1 MEYSQMALKTLDGVD
16 VAGKRVV
23 VRVDFNVPIESGQIQ
38 DDTRIRA
45 ALPTLRRL
53 LAGGAALVLISHL
66 GRPKGQVRPELTL
79 RPVADRLSEL
89 LDRPVELA
97 GDVIGDDARAKVAAA
112 QSGDVILLEN
122 VRFEAGEEK
131 NDDDLARALAA
142 LGDLYVNDAF
152 GAAHRAH
159 ASTAGI
165 ASYLPSYAGELML
178 GEVQALGA
186 LTSAPERPFVAI
198 LGGAKVSDKIGV
210 IENLLSLVDAILLGG
225 GMANTFLL
233 AEGKA
238 LGDSLVESDFVE
250 LASTIVRKAQE
261 QHVDLVL
268 PVDVVAAQGMD
279 GQAATVDADA
289 IPDGWAAY
297 DIGPRTIEQ
306 FSAVIGNARTI
317 FWNGPMGV
325 FERPAFANGTLAI
338 AKAVAESGA
347 FSVIGGGDS
356 VAAIEQSGLADKIS
370 HISTGGGASLE
381 FIEGR
386 TLPGIAVLQNHG
398 ESS

>member
-1 MEYSQMALKTLDGVD
+1 MTLKTLDGVD
-16 VAGKRVV
+16 VAGKRVI
-23 VRVDFNVPIESGQIQ
+23 VRVDFNVPIENGQIQ

-53 LAGGAALVLISHL
+53 LDGGAALVLISHL
-66 GRPKGQVRPELTL
+66 GRPKGKVRPEFTL
-79 RPVADRLSEL
+79 RPVAQRLSEL
-89 LDRPVELA
+89 LDRPVAIA
-97 GDVIGDDARAKVAAA
+97 GDVIGDDARVKVTAAKP
-112 QSGDVILLEN
+112 GDVILLEN
-122 VRFEAGEEK
+122 VRFEPGEEK
-131 NDDDLARALAA
+131 NDDELARALAA
-142 LGDLYVNDAF
+142 FGDLYVNDAF

-165 ASYLPSYAGELML
+165 AGYLPAFAGDLMTS
-178 GEVQALGA
+178 EVEALGA
-186 LTSAPERPFVAI
+186 LTSSPERPFVAI

-238 LGDSLVESDFVE
+238 VGDSLVESDFVE
-250 LASTIVRKAQE
+250 LASTIIRKARE
-261 QHVDLVL
+261 QDVDLVL
-268 PVDVVAAQGMD
+268 PVDVVAAQGLD
-279 GQAATVDADA
+279 GQVVTVDADT

-297 DIGPRTIEQ
+297 DIGPRTVDRFGE
-306 FSAVIGNARTI
+306 VIGNARTI

-325 FERPAFANGTLAI
+325 FERSAFANGTLAV

-347 FSVIGGGDS
+347 FTVIGGGDS
-356 VAAIEQSGLADKIS
+356 VSAIEQSDLADKIS

-386 TLPGIAVLQNHG
+386 TLPGIAVLQDGG
-398 ESS
+398 EHS

>member
-1 MEYSQMALKTLDGVD
+1 MILKTLDGVD
-16 VAGKRVV
+16 VAGKRVI
-23 VRVDFNVPIESGQIQ
+23 VRVDFNVPIENGQIQ

-53 LAGGAALVLISHL
+53 LDGGAALVLISHL
-66 GRPKGQVRPELTL
+66 GRPKGKVRPEFTL
-79 RPVADRLSEL
+79 RPVAQRLSEL
-89 LDRPVELA
+89 LDRPVAIA
-97 GDVIGDDARAKVAAA
+97 GDVIGDDARVKVTAAKP
-112 QSGDVILLEN
+112 GDVILLEN
-122 VRFEAGEEK
+122 VRFEPGEEK
-131 NDDDLARALAA
+131 NDDELARALAA
-142 LGDLYVNDAF
+142 FGDLYVNDAF

-165 ASYLPSYAGELML
+165 AGYLPAFAGDLMTS
-178 GEVQALGA
+178 EVEALGA
-186 LTSAPERPFVAI
+186 LTGSPERPFVAI

-238 LGDSLVESDFVE
+238 VGDSLVESDFVE
-250 LASTIVRKAQE
+250 LASTIIRKARE
-261 QHVDLVL
+261 QDVDLVL
-268 PVDVVAAQGMD
+268 PVDVVAAQGLD
-279 GQAATVDADA
+279 GQVVTVDADT

-297 DIGPRTIEQ
+297 DIGPRTVDRFGE
-306 FSAVIGNARTI
+306 VIGNARTI

-325 FERPAFANGTLAI
+325 FERSAFANGTLAV

-347 FSVIGGGDS
+347 FTVIGGGDS
-356 VAAIEQSGLADKIS
+356 VSAIEQSGLADKIS

-386 TLPGIAVLQNHG
+386 TLPGIAVLQDGG
-398 ESS
+398 EHS

>member
-1 MEYSQMALKTLDGVD
+1 MTLKTLDGVD
-16 VAGKRVV
+16 VAGKRVI
-23 VRVDFNVPIESGQIQ
+23 VRVDFNVPIENGQIQ

-53 LAGGAALVLISHL
+53 LDGGAALVLISHL
-66 GRPKGQVRPELTL
+66 GRPKGKVRPEFTL
-79 RPVADRLSEL
+79 RPVAQRLSEL
-89 LDRPVELA
+89 LDRPVAIA
-97 GDVIGDDARAKVAAA
+97 GDVIGDDARVKVTAAKP
-112 QSGDVILLEN
+112 GDVILLEN
-122 VRFEAGEEK
+122 VRFEPGEEK
-131 NDDDLARALAA
+131 NDDELARALAA
-142 LGDLYVNDAF
+142 FGDLYVNDAF

-165 ASYLPSYAGELML
+165 AGYLPAFAGDLMTS
-178 GEVQALGA
+178 EVEALGA
-186 LTSAPERPFVAI
+186 LTGSPERPFVAI

-238 LGDSLVESDFVE
+238 VGDSLVESDFVE
-250 LASTIVRKAQE
+250 LASTIIRKARE
-261 QHVDLVL
+261 QDVDLVL
-268 PVDVVAAQGMD
+268 PVDVVAAQGLD
-279 GQAATVDADA
+279 GQAVTVDADT

-297 DIGPRTIEQ
+297 DIGPRTVDRFGE
-306 FSAVIGNARTI
+306 VIGNARTI

-325 FERPAFANGTLAI
+325 FERSAFANGTLAV

-347 FSVIGGGDS
+347 FTVIGGGDS
-356 VAAIEQSGLADKIS
+356 VSAIEQSDLADKIS

-386 TLPGIAVLQNHG
+386 TLPGIAVLQDGG
-398 ESS
+398 EHS

>member
-1 MEYSQMALKTLDGVD
+1 MTLKTLDGVD
-16 VAGKRVV
+16 VAGKRVI
-23 VRVDFNVPIESGQIQ
+23 VRVDFNVPIENGQIQ

-53 LAGGAALVLISHL
+53 LDGGAALVLISHL
-66 GRPKGQVRPELTL
+66 GRPKGKVRPEFTL
-79 RPVADRLSEL
+79 RPVAQRLSEL
-89 LDRPVELA
+89 LDRPVAIA
-97 GDVIGDDARAKVAAA
+97 GDVIGDDARVKVTAAKP
-112 QSGDVILLEN
+112 GDVILLEN
-122 VRFEAGEEK
+122 VRFEPGEEK
-131 NDDDLARALAA
+131 NDDELARALAA

-165 ASYLPSYAGELML
+165 AGYLPAFAGDLMTS
-178 GEVQALGA
+178 EVEALGA
-186 LTSAPERPFVAI
+186 LTGSPERPFVAI

-238 LGDSLVESDFVE
+238 VGDSLVESDFVE
-250 LASTIVRKAQE
+250 LASTIIRKARE
-261 QHVDLVL
+261 QDVDLVL
-268 PVDVVAAQGMD
+268 PVDVVAAQGLD
-279 GQAATVDADA
+279 GQAVTVDADT

-297 DIGPRTIEQ
+297 DIGPRTVDRFGE
-306 FSAVIGNARTI
+306 VIGNARTI

-325 FERPAFANGTLAI
+325 FERSAFANGTLAV

-347 FSVIGGGDS
+347 FTVIGGGDS
-356 VAAIEQSGLADKIS
+356 VSAIEQSGLADKIS

-386 TLPGIAVLQNHG
+386 TLPGIAVLQDGG
-398 ESS
+398 EHS

>member
-1 MEYSQMALKTLDGVD
+1 MTLKTLDGVD
-16 VAGKRVV
+16 VAGKRVI
-23 VRVDFNVPIESGQIQ
+23 VRVDFNVPIENGQIQ

-53 LAGGAALVLISHL
+53 LDGGAALVLISHL
-66 GRPKGQVRPELTL
+66 GRPKGKVRPEFTL
-79 RPVADRLSEL
+79 RPVAQRLSEL
-89 LDRPVELA
+89 LDRPVAIA
-97 GDVIGDDARAKVAAA
+97 GDVIGDDARVKVTAAKP
-112 QSGDVILLEN
+112 GDVILLEN
-122 VRFEAGEEK
+122 VRFEPGEEK
-131 NDDDLARALAA
+131 NDDELARALAA
-142 LGDLYVNDAF
+142 FGDLYVNDAF

-165 ASYLPSYAGELML
+165 AGYLPAFAGDLMTS
-178 GEVQALGA
+178 EVEALGA
-186 LTSAPERPFVAI
+186 LTGSPERPFVAI

-238 LGDSLVESDFVE
+238 VGDSLVESDFVE
-250 LASTIVRKAQE
+250 LASTIIRKARE
-261 QHVDLVL
+261 QDVDLVL
-268 PVDVVAAQGMD
+268 PVDVVAAQGLD
-279 GQAATVDADA
+279 GQAVTVDADT

-297 DIGPRTIEQ
+297 DIGPRTVDRFGE
-306 FSAVIGNARTI
+306 VIGNARTI

-325 FERPAFANGTLAI
+325 FERSAFANGTLAV

-347 FSVIGGGDS
+347 FTVIGGGDS
-356 VAAIEQSGLADKIS
+356 VSAIEQSGLADKIS

-386 TLPGIAVLQNHG
+386 TLPGIAVLQDGG
-398 ESS
+398 EHS

>member
-1 MEYSQMALKTLDGVD
+1 MTLKTLDGVD
-16 VAGKRVV
+16 VAGKRVI
-23 VRVDFNVPIESGQIQ
+23 VRVDFNVPIENGQIQ

-53 LAGGAALVLISHL
+53 LDGGAALVLISHL
-66 GRPKGQVRPELTL
+66 GRPKGKVRPEFTL
-79 RPVADRLSEL
+79 RPVAQRLSEL
-89 LDRPVELA
+89 LDRPVAIA
-97 GDVIGDDARAKVAAA
+97 GDVIGDDARVKVTAAKP
-112 QSGDVILLEN
+112 GDVILLEN
-122 VRFEAGEEK
+122 VRFEPGEEK
-131 NDDDLARALAA
+131 NDDELARALAA
-142 LGDLYVNDAF
+142 FGDLYVNDAF

-165 ASYLPSYAGELML
+165 AGYLPAFAGDLMTS
-178 GEVQALGA
+178 EVEALGA
-186 LTSAPERPFVAI
+186 LTGSPERPFVAI

-238 LGDSLVESDFVE
+238 VGDSLVESDFVE
-250 LASTIVRKAQE
+250 LASTIIRKARE
-261 QHVDLVL
+261 QDVDLVL
-268 PVDVVAAQGMD
+268 PVDVVAAQGLD
-279 GQAATVDADA
+279 GQVVTVDADT

-297 DIGPRTIEQ
+297 DIGPRTVDRFGE
-306 FSAVIGNARTI
+306 VIGNARTI

-325 FERPAFANGTLAI
+325 FERSAFANGTLAV

-347 FSVIGGGDS
+347 FTVIGGGDS
-356 VAAIEQSGLADKIS
+356 VSAIEQSDLADKIS

-386 TLPGIAVLQNHG
+386 TLPGIAVLQDGG
-398 ESS
+398 EHS

>member
-1 MEYSQMALKTLDGVD
+1 MILKTLDGVD
-16 VAGKRVV
+16 VAGKRVI
-23 VRVDFNVPIESGQIQ
+23 VRVDFNVPIENGQIQ

-53 LAGGAALVLISHL
+53 LDGGAALVLISHL
-66 GRPKGQVRPELTL
+66 GRPKGKVRPEFTL
-79 RPVADRLSEL
+79 RPVAQRLSEL
-89 LDRPVELA
+89 LDRPVAIA
-97 GDVIGDDARAKVAAA
+97 GDVIGDDARVKVMAAKP
-112 QSGDVILLEN
+112 GDVILLEN
-122 VRFEAGEEK
+122 VRFEPGEEK
-131 NDDDLARALAA
+131 NDDELARALAA

-165 ASYLPSYAGELML
+165 AGYLPAFAGDLMTS
-178 GEVQALGA
+178 EVEALGA
-186 LTSAPERPFVAI
+186 LTGSPERPFVAI

-238 LGDSLVESDFVE
+238 VGDSLVESDFVE
-250 LASTIVRKAQE
+250 LASTIIRKARE
-261 QHVDLVL
+261 QDVDLVL
-268 PVDVVAAQGMD
+268 PVDVVAAQGLD
-279 GQAATVDADA
+279 GQAVTVDADT

-297 DIGPRTIEQ
+297 DIGPRTVDRFGE
-306 FSAVIGNARTI
+306 VIGNARTI

-325 FERPAFANGTLAI
+325 FERSAFANGTLAV

-347 FSVIGGGDS
+347 FTVIGGGDS
-356 VAAIEQSGLADKIS
+356 VSAIEQSGLADKIS

-386 TLPGIAVLQNHG
+386 TLPGIAVLQDGG
-398 ESS
+398 EHS